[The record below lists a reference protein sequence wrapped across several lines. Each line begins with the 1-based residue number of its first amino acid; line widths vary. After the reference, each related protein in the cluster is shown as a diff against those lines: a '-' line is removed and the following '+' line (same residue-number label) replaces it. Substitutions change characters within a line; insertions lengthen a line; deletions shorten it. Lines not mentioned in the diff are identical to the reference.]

1 MKDAS
6 KRFVFRK
13 ARVRRKIS
21 GSAERP
27 RLSVHR
33 GLRNIS
39 AQLVDDEKG
48 NTLVY
53 ASTLSPEIKEGL
65 KAKDTLAAAKA
76 VGELVSKKALEK
88 GIKKA
93 VFDRGGYIYM
103 GRIKALAD
111 AARKGGL
118 EF

>member
-1 MKDAS
+1 MRDATS
-6 KRFVFRK
+6 RFILRRE
-13 ARVRRKIS
+13 RVRRKIS
-21 GSAERP
+21 GTSERP

-33 GLRNIS
+33 GLRNIC

-53 ASTLSPEIKEGL
+53 ASTLSPEIKDSF
-65 KAKDTLAAAKA
+65 KAKDTLGAAKA
-76 VGELVSKKALEK
+76 LGELISKKAIEK

-103 GRIKALAD
+103 GRVKALAD

>member
-1 MKDAS
+1 MRDAS
-6 KRFVFRK
+6 SRFILRR

-21 GSAERP
+21 GTAERP

-33 GLRNIS
+33 GLRNIC

-48 NTLVY
+48 NTLIYV
-53 ASTLSPEIKEGL
+53 STRSPEIKDSF
-65 KAKDTLAAAKA
+65 KSKDTLAAAKA
-76 VGELVSKKALEK
+76 VGELVSKKAIEK

>member
-1 MKDAS
+1 MRDAS
-6 KRFVFRK
+6 SRFILRRE
-13 ARVRRKIS
+13 RVRRKIS
-21 GSAERP
+21 GTAECP

-33 GLRNIS
+33 GLRNIC

-48 NTLVY
+48 NTLVF
-53 ASTLSPEIKEGL
+53 ASTLSEEIKNNL
-65 KAKDTLAAAKA
+65 KSRDTLAAAKA
-76 VGELVSKKALEK
+76 VGELVSKKAVEK

-93 VFDRGGYIYM
+93 VFDRGGYVYM
-103 GRIKALAD
+103 GRVKALAE